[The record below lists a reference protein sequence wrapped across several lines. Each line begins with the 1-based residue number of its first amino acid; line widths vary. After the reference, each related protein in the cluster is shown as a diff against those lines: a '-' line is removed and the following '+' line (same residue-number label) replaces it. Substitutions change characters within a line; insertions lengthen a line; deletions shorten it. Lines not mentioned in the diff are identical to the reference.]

1 MRYSEDDYLMLSGL
15 QHYFFC
21 RRQWALIHIE
31 KIWDE
36 NILTAE
42 GKIMHERAHDVHSSE
57 RRGDVLTI
65 RGLSIFSPALG
76 VSGQCDIVEFH
87 KSDEGTELRGYEGKW
102 IPYPI
107 EYKHG
112 MGKSLYADEMQLCGQ
127 AMCLEEMLCCRV
139 NKGAVFYGKTKRRTE
154 IVFTDTMR
162 DKVQKALFEMHD
174 LQKKGHT
181 PKVRMSK
188 ACNSCSLK
196 DECLPGLSKQ
206 ISVERYI
213 SNVLGEL
220 S

>member
-31 KIWDE
+31 LIWDE

-65 RGLSIFSPALG
+65 RGLSIFSPVLG

-112 MGKSLYADEMQLCGQ
+112 MGKAFTQMKCSYVGKLCVLKK
-127 AMCLEEMLCCRV
+127 CF
-139 NKGAVFYGKTKRRTE
+139 AVE
-154 IVFTDTMR
+154 
-162 DKVQKALFEMHD
+162 
-174 LQKKGHT
+174 
-181 PKVRMSK
+181 
-188 ACNSCSLK
+188 
-196 DECLPGLSKQ
+196 
-206 ISVERYI
+206 
-213 SNVLGEL
+213 
-220 S
+220 